1 MSVGGFCR
9 ASCSGF
15 QSLRSECLDNPCLA
29 DNLCKTDVANGAT
42 ISDCAEWC
50 CVSHSGAVFFMVI
63 FICMGLFFAAVS
75 YYMYG
80 LHKENVALGVIK
92 EDGSKID
99 QNAVVEKP
107 KTERQLRLEEV
118 SKRNFVFL

>member
-1 MSVGGFCR
+1 MSVGGFCK
-9 ASCSGF
+9 ATCSGF
-15 QSLRSECLDNPCLA
+15 QSLRSECISNPCLA
-29 DNLCKTDVANGAT
+29 ENLCKTEYGES

-50 CVSHSGAVFFMVI
+50 CVSHSGAVFFMVL
-63 FICMGLFFAAVS
+63 FICGGLFFAVVS

-92 EDGSKID
+92 PDGTPID

-107 KTERQLRLEEV
+107 KSERQKRLEEV
-118 SKRNFVFL
+118 SKRNYDYL